1 MGTTSDAVGHQDPP
15 AAGEPSWRDD
25 PFVLD
30 LMQLDIAR
38 RTDRDTTPGTVVLI
52 DGVSTTVALDRWDA
66 IDAGYVV
73 LDGEPEPHD
82 RSQPEATAVV
92 VDGPQPAVAVGFVE
106 ASTVA
111 VSPAVPRAP
120 ASRARADVNDW
131 LRSISRAAHAAP
143 PTVVDHVPIVDHVP
157 VVEQSPVVAVPSP
170 VLVEARG
177 LSKHYAHPNGEVGA
191 LSEVDVEIRQ
201 GELVAVSGPSGSGK
215 SSLLYCLSGLED
227 IDAGE
232 VIVAGEAMHLLSD
245 AEKTALRAR
254 TMGFVFQTYHLIE
267 HMTAIENVEVPLLL
281 NGWGASEARA
291 EAIAGLE
298 SVGLGAR
305 ADHRPGELSGGEQQ
319 RVAVARALVGDPQIV
334 WADEPTGNLDDATAG
349 LVMDLLRLRNA
360 GGLTV
365 VLVTHDAALVAAA
378 TRRITLAAGR
388 IVPESCSAA

>member
-1 MGTTSDAVGHQDPP
+1 MGTTSDAVGHQDRP

-30 LMQLDIAR
+30 LMQVDMAQG
-38 RTDRDTTPGTVVLI
+38 TDRDANPSTLVLV
-52 DGVSTTVALDRWDA
+52 DGVSTTVTLDRWDA

-73 LDGEPEPHD
+73 LDGEPEPLV
-82 RSQPEATAVV
+82 RPQPDDEAVV
-92 VDGPQPAVAVGFVE
+92 VEAPEPAVAAAFVE
-106 ASTVA
+106 APTVA
-111 VSPAVPRAP
+111 VSPALPGAP

-131 LRSISRAAHAAP
+131 LRAISQAAHGAP
-143 PTVVDHVPIVDHVP
+143 RPVFEQFPVVDAPRVD
-157 VVEQSPVVAVPSP
+157 VPSP

-177 LSKHYAHPNGEVGA
+177 LSKRYGRPNGAVDA

-267 HMTAIENVEVPLLL
+267 HMTAIENVEMPLLL

-349 LVMDLLRLRNA
+349 LVMDLLRARNA
-360 GGLTV
+360 DGLTV
-365 VLVTHDAALVAAA
+365 VLVTHDAALVASA

-388 IVPESCSAA
+388 IVPEPSSAA